1 MCGIAGFER
10 FTDDSPV
17 AASLVSSLHRRGP
30 DGSSCT
36 NRGAYRVV
44 QTRLAVIDLSDRVSY
59 PMPNEREDLWLL
71 FNGEIYDYPSV
82 RHDLERR
89 GHRFATACDA
99 EVVVH
104 AFEEW
109 DLAAFERLDGMFAI
123 ALVDERRDRL
133 VLARDRF
140 GIKPLV
146 RTTSRPFAFSSDAV
160 ALVAAGLSDGR
171 LAHDALA
178 EFLAFHYLPP
188 PETGIADIREVEPG
202 TAVVREA
209 DGSTSEMR
217 WSRPVFL
224 DHPPTGAGIEDVDA
238 ALRTAVKRQLV
249 ADVDVGILLSSGL
262 DSALLLSYAVELGA
276 TPRTFTLAFT
286 GHGDY
291 DESSGAASLARSFG
305 VPHETTPFQ
314 SGFAEA
320 VENVADAFDKPFA
333 DSSAIATLQVARLAR
348 SSVTVALSGT
358 GGDELFAGYYRLRAH
373 RLRRLLALLP
383 ERRRAG
389 HAGPGGGERRNLLR
403 LSRAYVERLG
413 AADLSDDFS
422 QYLSLVGS
430 ATSVD
435 ALLWSLR
442 VDGLNTNLGRKT
454 VSQRHRLSEG
464 EATSTLRR
472 LQEFEL
478 RTYLPG
484 DVLMKDDRATMD
496 VGLEGRVPF
505 LDEEVVNVAR
515 QLPDKS
521 RSNLFE
527 GKRVLRDVARRK
539 LPRHVSRRKRGF
551 AVPLAALLSTRWS
564 EEAADW
570 ISSQDSELVAPSV
583 VLARLR
589 DGGLKATEIWVL
601 SALMAWESRLKRARA
616 GGARVA
622 GREQVR
628 WDD

>member
-10 FTDDSPV
+10 LRDDSPV
-17 AASLVSSLHRRGP
+17 AASLASSLERRGP
-30 DGSSCT
+30 DGSWWTS
-36 NRGAYRVV
+36 RGTYTVV

-59 PMPNEREDLWLL
+59 PIPNESEDLWLL
-71 FNGEIYDYPSV
+71 FNGEIYDYGSV
-82 RHDLERR
+82 RRDLERR

-123 ALVDERRDRL
+123 ALIDERRDRL

-146 RTTSRPFAFSSDAV
+146 RTTSGPFAFSSDAV
-160 ALVAAGLSDGR
+160 ALVAAGLSQGL
-171 LAHDALA
+171 LAEPALA
-178 EFLAFHYLPP
+178 EYLAFHYIPP
-188 PETGIADIREVEPG
+188 PETGIADLREVEPG

-209 DGSTSEMR
+209 DGSTTEMR

-224 DHPPTGAGIEDVDA
+224 DHAPEDAAIEDVDA
-238 ALRTAVKRQLV
+238 ALCRAVERQLV
-249 ADVDVGILLSSGL
+249 ADVEVGILLSSGL

-291 DESSGAASLARSFG
+291 DESSGAASLARGFG
-305 VPHETTPFQ
+305 VPHETMPFQ
-314 SGFAEA
+314 GGFADAMESIA
-320 VENVADAFDKPFA
+320 QAFDKPFA

-348 SSVTVALSGT
+348 SSVTVVLSGT

-373 RLRRLLALLP
+373 RLRGLLRLFP
-383 ERRRAG
+383 ERLRVG
-389 HAGPGGGERRNLLR
+389 QAGPVGGERRNLLR
-403 LSRAYVERLG
+403 LLRGYVERLR
-413 AADLSDDFS
+413 AAELSDDVS
-422 QYLSLVGS
+422 QYLSLVARASGPEALVGS
-430 ATSVD
+430 VR
-435 ALLWSLR
+435 L
-442 VDGLNTNLGRKT
+442 DGLDLDVARRT
-454 VSQRHRLSEG
+454 VGERHRLSEG
-464 EATSTLRR
+464 EPASTLRR

-478 RTYLPG
+478 QSYLPG

-505 LDEEVVNVAR
+505 LDEALVDVAR
-515 QLPDKS
+515 RLPDTA
-521 RSNLFE
+521 RSNFFQ
-527 GKRVLRDVARRK
+527 GKRVLRDLARRK
-539 LPRHVSRRKRGF
+539 LPRRVSQRKRGF

-583 VLARLR
+583 ALARLR
-589 DGGLKATEIWVL
+589 DGGLKATEIWAL

-616 GGARVA
+616 AGERVA
-622 GREQVR
+622 ICKQAR
-628 WDD
+628 WDA

>member
-10 FTDDSPV
+10 FADDSSV
-17 AASLVSSLHRRGP
+17 AASLASSLRRRGP
-30 DGSSCT
+30 DGSWCIS
-36 NRGAYRVV
+36 RGAYTVV
-44 QTRLAVIDLSDRVSY
+44 QTRLAVVDLSNRVSY
-59 PMPNEREDLWLL
+59 PMPNESRDLWLL

-82 RHDLERR
+82 RRDLERR
-89 GHRFATACDA
+89 GHTFATACDA

-109 DLAAFERLDGMFAI
+109 DVGAFERLDGMFAI
-123 ALVDERRDRL
+123 ALVDERRSRL

-160 ALVAAGLSDGR
+160 ALVAAGLSGGHP
-171 LAHDALA
+171 AHDALA

-188 PETGIADIREVEPG
+188 PATGIADIREVEPG
-202 TAVVREA
+202 TAVVREG
-209 DGSTSEMR
+209 DGSTSEVR

-224 DHPPTGAGIEDVDA
+224 DHAPAEAGIDDVDA
-238 ALRTAVKRQLV
+238 ALLAAVERQLV

-262 DSALLLSYAVELGA
+262 DSALLLCYAVELGA
-276 TPRTFTLAFT
+276 TPRTFTLAFP

-291 DESSGAASLARSFG
+291 DESVAAARLARSFG
-305 VPHETTPFQ
+305 VPHEATPFQ

-320 VENVADAFDKPFA
+320 VERVADAFDKPFA
-333 DSSAIATLQVARLAR
+333 DSSAIATLQIARLAR

-383 ERRRAG
+383 ERRRG
-389 HAGPGGGERRNLLR
+389 GEAGPAGGDRRNLLR
-403 LSRAYVERLG
+403 LSRTYAARLR

-430 ATSVD
+430 ATSREAHV
-435 ALLWSLR
+435 WSLR
-442 VDGLNTNLGRKT
+442 ADDLDPEVGRKT
-454 VSQRHRLSEG
+454 VSQRHGLSGGEG
-464 EATSTLRR
+464 TSTLRR

-505 LDEEVVNVAR
+505 LDEKVVNAAR
-515 QLPDKS
+515 HLPDGA
-521 RSNLFE
+521 RANLFE
-527 GKRVLRDVARRK
+527 GKRVLRALAHRK
-539 LPRHVSRRKRGF
+539 LPRHLSRRKRGF
-551 AVPLAALLSTRWS
+551 AVPLAALLSTCWS
-564 EEAADW
+564 EERTDW
-570 ISSQDSELVAPSV
+570 ISNQDSELVAPSV
-583 VLARLR
+583 VVARLR
-589 DGGLKATEIWVL
+589 GGGLNSGEIWAL
-601 SALMAWESRLKRARA
+601 SVLMAWESRLKRARVR
-616 GGARVA
+616 GRRVVPRGQARRDV
-622 GREQVR
+622 
-628 WDD
+628 